1 MRAVSWLLFGLV
13 GLAAAPAAE
22 IPLQRPGDREFI
34 LDKADMITPEDEKKI
49 KESNDRLLTETA
61 TPIIVVTIESMAKYG
76 GENSTIEEFARTLF
90 DQWEIGQATLQ
101 NKPHDR
107 GILLLV
113 ARDDRAARI
122 ELGTGWGLGYDRNAT
137 WIMENR
143 IIPVFKDGK
152 FSEGIVAGVTGLEDM
167 VRGRDLKPAGR
178 DTLPGPRS
186 VAPNPVPN
194 EVPRDAP
201 PPAQLP
207 PSGPS
212 IGSRGICDGFGGLLP
227 IAGIGIAL
235 LLRLFGGGSRR
246 RGFGGYGGNYGGF
259 GGYPGGFG
267 GGFGGGGF
275 RGGSSGGSHSS
286 GGSSS
291 GGFSGGSFGGG
302 RSGGGGATGRW

>member
-1 MRAVSWLLFGLV
+1 MRPALACLLLT
-13 GLAAAPAAE
+13 LLAAPAPAAD
-22 IPLQRPGDREFI
+22 IPLQRPADREFI

-76 GENSTIEEFARTLF
+76 GENATIEEFARTLF
-90 DQWEIGQATLQ
+90 DQWEIGQAMLQ

-113 ARDDRAARI
+113 SRDDRAARI

-143 IIPVFKDGK
+143 IIPLFKDGK
-152 FSEGIVAGVTGLEDM
+152 FSQGIVAGVTGLEDM

-178 DTLPGPRS
+178 DTLPGPGS
-186 VAPNPVPN
+186 VAPNATPNPVPT
-194 EVPRDAP
+194 EIPRDP
-201 PPAQLP
+201 PPPVQLP
-207 PSGPS
+207 QPGPS
-212 IGSRGICDGFGGLLP
+212 IGSRGICDGCGGLLP
-227 IAGIGIAL
+227 FAGIAIVI
-235 LLRLFGGGSRR
+235 LLRLFGGGGGWGGRR
-246 RGFGGYGGNYGGF
+246 RWGGF
-259 GGYPGGFG
+259 GGYPGSY